1 MITTL
6 ENGSIQIVVGNT
18 YLGLNGN
25 DLTQHDIDLITA
37 YNPDN
42 AEQVIAAEIKM
53 RSIHKQIIEKNQ
65 FELIAQMVEADP
77 NGWFVAYCTQVGIQL

>member
-18 YLGLNGN
+18 YLALNGN
-25 DLTQHDIDLITA
+25 DLTQADIDLITA

-42 AEQVIAAEIKM
+42 TEQVIAEEIKM
-53 RSIHKQIIEKNQ
+53 RSIHKKIIAKNQ
-65 FELIAQMVEADP
+65 FDLIEQMVGFDP
-77 NGWFVAYCTQVGIQL
+77 NGWFIAYCTQAGITI